1 MSVPIV
7 NANTTLRILYNR
19 PHLLHVSAVFGHHHV
34 VFTITC
40 MDRNTEVEIF
50 PSHLIYWIH
59 KILDYGNNK
68 TYKWSKMIKN

>member
-7 NANTTLRILYNR
+7 NANTTLRTLYNR

-40 MDRNTEVEIF
+40 MDRNTEVETF
-50 PSHLIYWIH
+50 PSQLIY
-59 KILDYGNNK
+59 
-68 TYKWSKMIKN
+68 